1 MTISSGNN
9 TPREEYT
16 VAQGVTQNTFTVPFE
31 FNNHT
36 DITMYV
42 DGVAQ
47 TLSSS
52 DISGGNGSTGTIT
65 KSVTGISGNSKVIIV
80 RDVPLARTTDF
91 PATGAFDITQ
101 LNTEL
106 DTFLYNVSDVQD
118 EAERALRLKDNDA
131 SGDMTLPLKTDRA
144 NKVLEFDSLGLPIAV
159 ASVTNVATT
168 STSGLMSNT
177 DKVKLDGIEANATA
191 DQTASE
197 ILTAIK
203 TVDGAT
209 SGLDADLLDGQHG
222 SHYLDYNNFT
232 NVPTLTT
239 TLVALTDTTISSVAD
254 NDIIAYDSSSSKF
267 INQTPAEAGFATVA
281 TSGSYNDLSNT
292 PTIPTNNNQL
302 SNGAGYLTSTLSG
315 SLDANG
321 NEIIL
326 DGDGNSSI
334 HADTD
339 DQIDIKVSGTDVV
352 RFVDG
357 RVDPASNN
365 SIQLGTASN
374 RYSFVFGNT
383 LNASLLVTAP
393 YITSTVGT
401 GTAPFNVSS
410 TTKVNNLN
418 ADLLDGQEGSYYAPI
433 ASPSLTG
440 TPTAPTASAD
450 TSTTQIA
457 TTAFVQQELAQLV
470 DSAPSTLDTLN
481 EIAAA
486 INDDAN
492 FNTTVTTSLSNRLR
506 IDTNSQN
513 LTTTQKNNAIANL
526 GIINAT
532 TILNGFMSAVDK
544 TKLDGIETGAT
555 ADQSDAEIK
564 TAYENN
570 SDTNALTDALLSKL
584 NAIEASATADQ
595 TASEIRTLVES
606 ATDSN
611 VFTDADHTKLNGI
624 EANATADQT
633 ASELLTAIKTV
644 DGPSSGL
651 NADLLRGRTD
661 TYLLDYNNFT
671 NTPTIPTNN
680 NQLTNGAGYITSSGN
695 AATATTATNAN
706 KIKTTAL
713 SSFTNSFITFVDSN
727 NGTASFEDVHTVS
740 TLKYNT
746 GNHILYA
753 SNFSGNGSS
762 LTNVDADTLNS
773 QAASYYLDYNNF
785 TNTPTS
791 STPNNA
797 TITLAAGTNLSGGGN
812 FTTNQSSNE
821 TITFN
826 FSGTIPTATSDLT
839 NDSGFISSTL
849 SGSLDLNGN
858 ELILDADG
866 DTSIQ
871 ASSDDSV
878 VFKVGG
884 NNELILNISEL
895 RPTANNGLSLGSSLL
910 RYYNVYGSIGNFQS
924 TTVSSQMTS
933 TVATGTAPM
942 VIASTTKV
950 ANLNA
955 DLLDDQTGSY
965 YLDYNNF
972 TNTPTIPTATSDLTN
987 DSGFITSV
995 PAQSFSSLT
1004 GKPTTISGYGI
1015 TDAFDG
1021 AYSSLT
1027 GTPTIPSNTSD
1038 LTNDS
1043 GFITSADGGN
1053 AQTLDSLDST
1063 QFLRSDTADTM
1074 SGSLTITG
1082 NTEIQGGLLDI
1093 KNAGSQSELR
1103 MYCESNNAHY
1113 AALKA
1118 PAHADFSGNVDITL
1132 PATAG
1137 TLALTS
1143 SNITGNAATAT
1154 TATNSDTVDN
1164 KHISVVTSLPSSPDA
1179 NTIYFVTS

>member
-1 MTISSGNN
+1 MT
-9 TPREEYT
+9 TREI
-16 VAQGVTQNTFTVPFE
+16 VAANRRVQY
-31 FNNHT
+31 
-36 DITMYV
+36 D
-42 DGVAQ
+42 
-47 TLSSS
+47 
-52 DISGGNGSTGTIT
+52 GSTGLGPYSFAFQINATSEI
-65 KSVTGISGNSKVIIV
+65 SVYID
-80 RDVPLARTTDF
+80 DVKKTETTHYTVSLL
-91 PATGAFDITQ
+91 ATGAGSV
-101 LNTEL
+101 
-106 DTFLYNVSDVQD
+106 TF
-118 EAERALRLKDNDA
+118 A
-131 SGDMTLPLKTDRA
+131 SGQGPTSSQKVTLVSAIPIARSSVYSVAGALTAASLENDFDTQRIISQQVDEKASRAIHPPEHDPDNVDMELPKKADRA
-144 NKVLEFDSLGLPIAV
+144 SKVLQFDANGNPIAV
-159 ASVTNVATT
+159 ASLTDAAT
-168 STSGLMSNT
+168 STVPGLMGT
-177 DKVKLDGIEANATA
+177 ADKVKLDGIEANATA

-222 SHYLDYNNFT
+222 SYYLDYNNFT

-254 NDIIAYDSSSSKF
+254 NDIIAHDSSSSKF

-302 SNGAGYLTSTLSG
+302 TNGAGYLTSTLSNA
-315 SLDANG
+315 LDADG

-326 DGDGNSSI
+326 DGDGDSSI

-365 SIQLGTASN
+365 TIQLGTASN
-374 RYSFVFGNT
+374 RYSFVFGGT
-383 LNASLLVTAP
+383 LNASVLVTAP

-410 TTKVNNLN
+410 TTKVSNLN
-418 ADLLDGQEGSYYAPI
+418 ADLLDGQEGSYYAPK
-433 ASPSLTG
+433 ASPALTG

-470 DSAPSTLDTLN
+470 DSAPNTLDTLN

-506 IDTNSQN
+506 VDTNSQN
-513 LTTTQKNNAIANL
+513 LTSAQKNNAIANL
-526 GIINAT
+526 GIVNAT
-532 TILNGFMSAVDK
+532 TILNGFMSFTDK

-570 SDTNALTDALLSKL
+570 SDTNAFTDALLSKL

-624 EANATADQT
+624 ETGATADQT

-644 DGPSSGL
+644 DGTTSGL
-651 NADLLRGRTD
+651 DADLLDGQEGS
-661 TYLLDYNNFT
+661 YYLDYSNFS
-671 NTPTIPTNN
+671 NTPTVPTNN

-706 KIKTTAL
+706 KVKTTAH
-713 SSFTNSFITFVDSN
+713 SGFNDSFITFVDSN

-740 TLKYNT
+740 TLKYNS

-785 TNTPTS
+785 SNTPTV
-791 STPNNA
+791 
-797 TITLAAGTNLSGGGN
+797 ITN
-812 FTTNQSSNE
+812 
-821 TITFN
+821 
-826 FSGTIPTATSDLT
+826 P
-839 NDSGFISSTL
+839 L
-849 SGSLDLNGN
+849 SGSLDLDGN
-858 ELILDADG
+858 ELILDSDG
-866 DTSIQ
+866 DTTIH
-871 ASSDDSV
+871 SDTDDQID
-878 VFKVGG
+878 FKVGG
-884 NNELILNISEL
+884 NDELELLTTSL
-895 RPTANNGLSLGSSLL
+895 RPRTDQGLDLGTSGRKWFRNFADQGIYRLVTATGQ
-910 RYYNVYGSIGNFQS
+910 I
-924 TTVSSQMTS
+924 TS
-933 TVATGTAPM
+933 TLSTGTAPL

-965 YLDYNNF
+965 YLDYGNF
-972 TNTPTIPTATSDLTN
+972 TNTPTIPTNNNQLTN
-987 DSGFITSV
+987 G
-995 PAQSFSSLT
+995 A
-1004 GKPTTISGYGI
+1004 GY
-1015 TDAFDG
+1015 
-1021 AYSSLT
+1021 L
-1027 GTPTIPSNTSD
+1027 
-1038 LTNDS
+1038 
-1043 GFITSADGGN
+1043 TSADGGN
-1053 AQTLDSLDST
+1053 AATLDNLDST
-1063 QFLRSDTADTM
+1063 QFLRSDATDTM

-1082 NTEIQGGLLDI
+1082 NTEIQGGTLDL

-1118 PAHADFSGNVDITL
+1118 PAHSAFSGNVNITL
-1132 PATAG
+1132 PATTG

-1143 SNITGNAATAT
+1143 GDITGNAATAT
-1154 TATNSDTVDN
+1154 NADTVDN
-1164 KHISVVTSLPSSPDA
+1164 KHIAVVSSLPSSPDA
-1179 NTIYFVTS
+1179 NTIYFIT